1 MNYPKRLEKLQNEL
15 MFRNVDALVYGTG
28 ANFTYFTGLNVHW
41 HRDSEP
47 QEPTCFLLMIK
58 GEEPRILLHAAWAHL
73 ADESPVPA
81 DIISTRYELL
91 KALGRHLKG
100 IKYVGTSQSAETF
113 IRELLRPVLLHT
125 QCVNAEHV
133 GGRIRWIKEPEEIAF
148 LRELNAMSDRVME
161 TVVEHIRPG
170 ITQLG
175 LQELVVETGL
185 SLGAQDIS
193 FPPTAG
199 FVKSGLEATE
209 NPFVY
214 PKDKP
219 LVPGSSIS
227 FDFGFIKDNYCTDYG
242 RSFYS
247 GPAPGHISKAY
258 RALQESVV
266 YLISRM
272 NPGELKINQMFDVIE
287 QALDER
293 GYGDRLRARL
303 PQRGLGHQIGVDL
316 HETPR
321 LRPDSDVWLKP
332 GMVMAIEPKLLHA
345 GEYYLRVE
353 DIVLITETGAE
364 SLTTFDRERFE
375 LPTE

>member
-1 MNYPKRLEKLQNEL
+1 MDHMKRLGKLQDQL
-15 MFRNVDALVYGTG
+15 VFRDIDALVYGTG
-28 ANFTYFTGLNVHW
+28 ANFTYFTGLGVHW

-47 QEPTCFLLMIK
+47 QEPTCFLLMAQD
-58 GEEPRILLHAAWAHL
+58 EEPRVLLHSAWEHL
-73 ADESPVPA
+73 AGASPVPVE
-81 DIISTRYELL
+81 IISSRYELL
-91 KALGRHLKG
+91 TALATYLKG
-100 IKYVGTSQSAETF
+100 MRYVGTSQRAEGF

-125 QCVNAEHV
+125 QCFDAEEV
-133 GGRIRWIKEPEEIAF
+133 GARIRWIKEPEEIAF
-148 LRELNAMSDRVME
+148 LRQLNAMSDRVME
-161 TVVEHIRPG
+161 VVVEQIRPP
-170 ITQLG
+170 ITQLQ
-175 LQELVVETGL
+175 LQRLVVETGL
-185 SLGAQDIS
+185 ALGADDIS

-199 FVKSGLEATE
+199 FVKSGLEARE

-227 FDFGFIKDNYCTDYG
+227 FDFGFIKDNYCSDYG

-247 GPAPGHISKAY
+247 GPAPDHISAAY
-258 RALQESVV
+258 RALQASVV
-266 YLISRM
+266 HLIERM

-287 QALDER
+287 EALDER

-303 PQRGLGHQIGVDL
+303 PQRGLGHNIGVDL

-321 LRPDSDVWLKP
+321 LRPETDVWLQP

-353 DIVLITETGAE
+353 DIVLITPTGAE
-364 SLTTFDRERFE
+364 SLTTFDRDRFE
-375 LPTE
+375 LPLT